1 MAECKEIVKIFR
13 GGKKRFTID
22 IEEDKDPK
30 DLSGATEI
38 VVCIPSET
46 GAPQQM
52 TLTGTEVAILNA
64 TLGKIEVNAPA
75 AKTALMKVAEE
86 QTIEVRVTE
95 GAADPE
101 ILQIEEAVT
110 VIDSLK

>member
-64 TLGKIEVNAPA
+64 TLGKIEVNVLPSPVCISAMCPWATVMPA
-75 AKTALMKVAEE
+75 
-86 QTIEVRVTE
+86 R
-95 GAADPE
+95 
-101 ILQIEEAVT
+101 
-110 VIDSLK
+110 S